1 MLSKVDLCWKV
12 PLLWR
17 CTCRAIFKW
26 GRRGGYGFKPPEI
39 MVKFFLLVFQSVFS
53 L

>member
-26 GRRGGYGFKPPEI
+26 GRGGLLVQTTRNYGEI
-39 MVKFFLLVFQSVFS
+39 FLLVFQSVFS